1 MILELNQLYGGGNMI
16 KLLGSLMILGASTG
30 IGFIYSD
37 KFKKRTRQLIEL
49 QRCIY
54 QLQNEIVYTHT
65 TLPEAIESMASKSIY
80 PLKQI
85 FEEVSKLL
93 FKNEV
98 DTVYEAFC
106 YVLDQKKGMLN
117 LKPDDVSVLLD
128 LAKTLGESDI
138 EGQKKMF
145 YITLESLKKAIK
157 DSEILMNKNIKMYRY
172 LGFSIGAM
180 TVIILV

>member
-1 MILELNQLYGGGNMI
+1 MI

-30 IGFIYSD
+30 IGFLYSD

-65 TLPEAIESMASKSIY
+65 TLPEAIGNMATKSLY
-80 PLKQI
+80 PLNQV
-85 FEEVSKLL
+85 FEEISCLL
-93 FKNEV
+93 FRNEV
-98 DTVYEAFC
+98 DTVYEAF
-106 YVLDQKKGMLN
+106 YEVLNKKKQSLN
-117 LKPDDVSVLLD
+117 LKIDDIDVLLD

-145 YITLESLKKAIK
+145 YITLENLKKRIK
-157 DSEILMNKNIKMYRY
+157 DSEILMSKNVKMYRY
-172 LGFSIGAM
+172 LGFSLGAM
-180 TVIILV
+180 MVIILV